1 MGLGPGCLHQVEKK
15 CSSEEDKRVEKYFLP
30 NSSNKLKKRYQFL
43 NLRSCSKTIH
53 SSFAIFNVK
62 KNLDNNLKYGIT
74 VSKKI
79 GNAVKRNY
87 VKRILRSIIIS
98 NWKIIEKSI
107 DFEIIPKKN
116 IFNHSFA
123 EIEKD
128 VIKTLK
134 IKISKLTK

>member
-1 MGLGPGCLHQVEKK
+1 MGLDPECLHQVEKK

-43 NLRSCSKTIH
+43 NLRNCSKTVH
-53 SSFAIFNVK
+53 SSFAIFNIK
-62 KNLDNNLKYGIT
+62 KNLDNNPKYGIT

-107 DFEIIPKKN
+107 NFEIIPKKN

>member
-1 MGLGPGCLHQVEKK
+1 MGLDPGCLHQVEKK
-15 CSSEEDKRVEKYFLP
+15 CSSEEDKRVEKYSLP
-30 NSSNKLKKRYQFL
+30 NSSNRLKKRYQFL
-43 NLRSCSKTIH
+43 NLRNCSKTVH
-53 SSFAIFNVK
+53 SSFAIFNIK
-62 KNLDNNLKYGIT
+62 KNLDNNPKYGIT

-107 DFEIIPKKN
+107 NFEIIPKKN

-128 VIKTLK
+128 VIKTL
-134 IKISKLTK
+134 TNNNF

>member
-1 MGLGPGCLHQVEKK
+1 MGLDPGCLHQVEKK

>member
-1 MGLGPGCLHQVEKK
+1 MGLDPGCLHQVEKK

-74 VSKKI
+74 VSKKN

-107 DFEIIPKKN
+107 NFEIIPKKN

>member
-1 MGLGPGCLHQVEKK
+1 MDLDPGCLHQVEKK

>member
-1 MGLGPGCLHQVEKK
+1 MGLDPECLHQVEKK
-15 CSSEEDKRVEKYFLP
+15 CSSEEDKRVEKYSLP
-30 NSSNKLKKRYQFL
+30 NSSNRLKKRFEFL
-43 NLRSCSKTIH
+43 NLRNCSKTVR
-53 SSFAIFNVK
+53 SNFAIYNVK
-62 KNLDNNLKYGIT
+62 KNSDNKPKYGIT

-107 DFEIIPKKN
+107 SFEIIPKKN

-128 VIKTLK
+128 VIKTL
-134 IKISKLTK
+134 TNNNF

>member
-1 MGLGPGCLHQVEKK
+1 MGLDPGCLHQVEKK
-15 CSSEEDKRVEKYFLP
+15 YSSEEDKRVEKYFLP

-43 NLRSCSKTIH
+43 NLRSCSKTTH
-53 SSFAIFNVK
+53 SSYAIFNIK
-62 KNLDNNLKYGIT
+62 KNLDNNPKYGIT

-107 DFEIIPKKN
+107 NFEIIPKKN

>member
-1 MGLGPGCLHQVEKK
+1 MGLDPGCLHQVEKK
-15 CSSEEDKRVEKYFLP
+15 CSSEEDKRVEKYSLP
-30 NSSNKLKKRYQFL
+30 NSSNRLKKRFEFL
-43 NLRSCSKTIH
+43 NLRNCSKTVR
-53 SSFAIFNVK
+53 SNFAIYNVK
-62 KNLDNNLKYGIT
+62 KNSDNKPKYGIT

-98 NWKIIEKSI
+98 NWQIIEKSI
-107 DFEIIPKKN
+107 NFEIIPKKN

-128 VIKTLK
+128 VIKTL
-134 IKISKLTK
+134 TNNNF

>member
-1 MGLGPGCLHQVEKK
+1 MGLDPECLHQVEKK
-15 CSSEEDKRVEKYFLP
+15 CSSEEDKRVEKYSLP
-30 NSSNKLKKRYQFL
+30 NSSNRLKKRFEFL
-43 NLRSCSKTIH
+43 NLRNCSKTVR
-53 SSFAIFNVK
+53 SNFAIYNVK
-62 KNLDNNLKYGIT
+62 KNSDNKPKYGIT

-98 NWKIIEKSI
+98 NWQIIEKSI
-107 DFEIIPKKN
+107 NFEIIPKKN

-128 VIKTLK
+128 VIKTL
-134 IKISKLTK
+134 TNNNF

>member
-1 MGLGPGCLHQVEKK
+1 MGLDPGRLHQVEKK

-134 IKISKLTK
+134 IKISKPTK

>member
-1 MGLGPGCLHQVEKK
+1 MGLDPGCLHQVEKK
-15 CSSEEDKRVEKYFLP
+15 CSSEEDKMVEKYSLP
-30 NSSNKLKKRYQFL
+30 NSSNRLKKRFEFL
-43 NLRSCSKTIH
+43 NLRNCSKTVR
-53 SSFAIFNVK
+53 SNFAIYNVK
-62 KNLDNNLKYGIT
+62 KNSDNKPKYGIT

-98 NWKIIEKSI
+98 NWQIIEKSI
-107 DFEIIPKKN
+107 NFEIIPKKN

-128 VIKTLK
+128 VIKTL
-134 IKISKLTK
+134 TNNNF